1 MKNDKII
8 IFCGPSGAGKTTIM
22 RRFCEKYGD
31 VYAKCIS
38 CTTRQKREGEE
49 DKLDYYFLDKNEFED
64 KISKGE
70 FVEYNTF
77 DGEYYGT
84 LYSEIEK
91 YYMKKNCVMIV
102 DPFSIC
108 RVRELDF
115 FKNKNLMT
123 FFLDADD
130 EVLKKRLERRGETQS
145 EIDRKLLRARNERR
159 SAPCCDYVVFV
170 ESLDEVVD
178 KIYKVLNQR

>member
-1 MKNDKII
+1 
-8 IFCGPSGAGKTTIM
+8 
-22 RRFCEKYGD
+22 
-31 VYAKCIS
+31 
-38 CTTRQKREGEE
+38 
-49 DKLDYYFLDKNEFED
+49 
-64 KISKGE
+64 
-70 FVEYNTF
+70 
-77 DGEYYGT
+77 
-84 LYSEIEK
+84 
-91 YYMKKNCVMIV
+91 MIV

-178 KIYKVLNQR
+178 KIYMVLNQR

>member
-31 VYAKCIS
+31 IYAKCIS

-77 DGEYYGT
+77 DGEYYG
-84 LYSEIEK
+84 LY
-91 YYMKKNCVMIV
+91 
-102 DPFSIC
+102 
-108 RVRELDF
+108 
-115 FKNKNLMT
+115 
-123 FFLDADD
+123 
-130 EVLKKRLERRGETQS
+130 
-145 EIDRKLLRARNERR
+145 KL
-159 SAPCCDYVVFV
+159 
-170 ESLDEVVD
+170 
-178 KIYKVLNQR
+178 